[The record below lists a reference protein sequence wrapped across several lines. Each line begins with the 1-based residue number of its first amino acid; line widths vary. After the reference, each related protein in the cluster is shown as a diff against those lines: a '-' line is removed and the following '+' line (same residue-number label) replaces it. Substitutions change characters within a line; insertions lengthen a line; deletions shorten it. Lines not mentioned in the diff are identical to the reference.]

1 MSLWRII
8 SSPFRRGPRR
18 PLAARRPSREEMG
31 QMRDVPLGMEGLDLR
46 VVDRAARLNDTAER
60 LPTIAGRDGFFAR
73 SSTHVDAMPE
83 DETYAARYA
92 RAFQKKGNPD
102 E

>member
-1 MSLWRII
+1 MGLWRIL
-8 SSPFRRGPRR
+8 SAPFRRRPRGP
-18 PLAARRPSREEMG
+18 LSARRPSRAEMG
-31 QMRDVPLGMEGLDLR
+31 QVRDVPLGMEALDLR
-46 VVDRAARLNDTAER
+46 VVDRAARMNDTAER

-83 DETYAARYA
+83 DETYAARYH
-92 RAFQKKGNPD
+92 RAFRQKGSSD

>member
-1 MSLWRII
+1 
-8 SSPFRRGPRR
+8 
-18 PLAARRPSREEMG
+18 
-31 QMRDVPLGMEGLDLR
+31 MRDVPRGMEGLDLR